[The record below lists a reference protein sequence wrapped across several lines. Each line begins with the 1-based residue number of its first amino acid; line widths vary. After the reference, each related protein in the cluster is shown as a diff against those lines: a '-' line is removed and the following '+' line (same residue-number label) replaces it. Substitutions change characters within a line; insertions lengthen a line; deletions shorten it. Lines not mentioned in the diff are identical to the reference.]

1 MVPRV
6 DSQEGRSA
14 PCYSASSFGGNIA
27 ELGGE
32 LCVVSNYSE
41 RPALVTLL
49 LMITKQ
55 GTAREFIGDEKT
67 GSGAEHPN
75 NGVLD

>member
-6 DSQEGRSA
+6 DSEEGRSA
-14 PCYSASSFGGNIA
+14 ARYSASSFGGNIA

-32 LCVVSNYSE
+32 LCVVSNTE
-41 RPALVTLL
+41 RPAPVTLL

-55 GTAREFIGDEKT
+55 GTARETIGDEKT
-67 GSGAEHPN
+67 GSGAE
-75 NGVLD
+75 LKF